1 MGASRRR
8 PKIDPRRSEFRIL
21 RNAQAIR
28 LLECD
33 HNYCQ
38 SVLKR
43 RLDQLNKIS
52 SDAHLLDLRVSKS
65 EYDAS
70 FMAAF
75 AGIEQRYV
83 AKVSDAKLRHRE
95 QLLDLQQELSE
106 ITAQADAEER
116 LARDLSEQEREHYE
130 REAEARVC
138 QEQLQAAAEY
148 ERLEAELAQLKAER
162 DVAKKNREK
171 MLAIKAEMERDERP
185 EQPKKPPASG
195 IGRIL
200 LAPPKPKTPT
210 KKVFL

>member
-1 MGASRRR
+1 M
-8 PKIDPRRSEFRIL
+8 L

-33 HNYCQ
+33 YNYCQ

-43 RLDQLNKIS
+43 RLAQLNKIS
-52 SDAHLLDLRVSKS
+52 SDVHMLDLQVSKC
-65 EYDAS
+65 EYDRS

-83 AKVSDAKLRHRE
+83 VKVSDAKSRHRE

-106 ITAQADAEER
+106 ISAQADAEEG
-116 LARDLSEQEREHYE
+116 LARELSEQEREHFE
-130 REAEARVC
+130 REAEARIY
-138 QEQLQAAAEY
+138 QEQLQAADEC
-148 ERLEAELAQLKAER
+148 ELLEEELSQLKAEQ
-162 DVAKKNREK
+162 DAAKKNKEK
-171 MLAIKAEMERDERP
+171 LLALKAEMERDDRP

-200 LAPPKPKTPT
+200 LGSPKRTTPK